1 MKPWKRSQT
10 NRIFFGV
17 CGGLAES
24 LGVDADVVRAI
35 WIVLGLLGGSGIIA
49 YAVAIFL
56 LPEGELVPDHVTTS
70 RRNRN
75 LGLGL
80 IAIAGALLF
89 AAVGI
94 PIFPAPV
101 IFIGAAWKI
110 LLPILLLA
118 AGALMIWP
126 SAREKIGLRRGRRF
140 TRSATNRILA
150 GVCGGIGEKLGADAN
165 LVRVAAVLLAFLS
178 AGTIVLLYVILVL
191 VFPEERLLPPEAPVP
206 PPPPPDQVSAGEH
219 R

>member
-1 MKPWKRSQT
+1 VKPWKRSQT

-24 LGVDADVVRAI
+24 TGYDPDLVRAV
-35 WIVLGLLGGSGIIA
+35 WIVLGLLGGAGIIA

-56 LPEGELVPDHVTTS
+56 LPEGEMVPVPASPS

-75 LGLGL
+75 LGLAL
-80 IAIAGALLF
+80 IAVAGALLF

-94 PIFPAPV
+94 PIFPAPA
-101 IFIGAAWKI
+101 IFFGAAWKI

-140 TRSATNRILA
+140 MRSATNRILA
-150 GVCGGIGEKLGADAN
+150 GVCGGIGEKLGVDPN

-178 AGTIVLLYVILVL
+178 AGTIVLLYIILVL
-191 VFPEERLLPPEAPVP
+191 IFPEGKLLPPQTPGDAA
-206 PPPPPDQVSAGEH
+206 PDQVSAGDH

>member
-1 MKPWKRSQT
+1 VKPWRRSQT

-24 LGVDADVVRAI
+24 LNVDADVVRAI
-35 WIVLGLLGGSGIIA
+35 WIVLGLLGGAGFIA

-56 LPEGELVPDHVTTS
+56 LPEGELVPEHVS
-70 RRNRN
+70 APRRNRN
-75 LGLGL
+75 LGLAL
-80 IAIAGALLF
+80 IAVAGALLF

-94 PIFPAPV
+94 PIFPAPA
-101 IFIGAAWKI
+101 IFFGAAWKI

-126 SAREKIGLRRGRRF
+126 SAREKIGLKRGGRF
-140 TRSATNRILA
+140 MRSNSDRILA
-150 GVCGGIGEKLGADAN
+150 GVCGGIGQKLGVDGN

-178 AGTIVLLYVILVL
+178 AGTIVLLYIILVL
-191 VFPEERLLPPEAPVP
+191 MFPEEKLLPPEAPEP
-206 PPPPPDQVSAGEH
+206 PRPDQVSAGEH

>member
-1 MKPWKRSQT
+1 MKPWRRSQT

-24 LGVDADVVRAI
+24 LNADADLVRAI
-35 WIVLGLLGGSGIIA
+35 WIVLGLLGGAGIIA
-49 YAVAIFL
+49 YAVSIFL
-56 LPEGELVPDHVTTS
+56 LPEGELVPSHVS
-70 RRNRN
+70 APRRNRN
-75 LGLGL
+75 LGLAL

-94 PIFPAPV
+94 PIFPAPA
-101 IFIGAAWKI
+101 IFFGAAWKI

-118 AGALMIWP
+118 VGALMIWP

-140 TRSATNRILA
+140 TRSTTNRLLA
-150 GVCGGIGEKLGADAN
+150 GVCGGIGEKLGVDAN

-178 AGTIVLLYVILVL
+178 AGTIVLLYIVLVL
-191 VFPEERLLPPEAPVP
+191 IFPEERLLPPEGPEP
-206 PPPPPDQVSAGEH
+206 PQPDQVSAGEH